1 MISIKKGLDL
11 PITGAPE
18 QRIEAGPK
26 TRSVAVVG
34 FDYVGMKPSMTVKV
48 GDRVRTGDEL
58 FADKKTDGVVFT
70 APATGVVSAINRGEK
85 RVLQSVVID
94 VEEDEYVDFGA
105 VTEAELDSL
114 DAERITETLRVSGLW
129 TALRTRPYSKVPVPG
144 SKPAAIFVTA
154 MDTNPLAAD
163 PAVIIA
169 EHRDAF
175 VNGLRVLAK
184 LTDGKL
190 HLCKAPA
197 ADIPSS
203 GVANEQVS
211 EFGGKHPAGL
221 VGTHIHFLD
230 PVGAG
235 KIVWNIGYQDV
246 IAVGKLFTTGQ
257 LFTDRVVAL
266 AGPSV
271 EKPVLLR
278 TRLGASLD
286 ELCAGR
292 LVAGEH
298 RVISGSVLGG
308 RTAAG
313 AMAFLGRY
321 HSQVSVLEEG
331 TQRDFMGWLSPG
343 AKRHST
349 LRIYLSQF
357 SPSKLFNY
365 TTNTNG
371 SERAMVPV
379 GAYERVM
386 PLDILP
392 TQLLRALIVGDTQ
405 TAQELGALELD
416 EEDLALCTYVCP
428 GKYEYGPILR
438 DNLTRIEKE
447 G

>member
-34 FDYVGMKPSMTVKV
+34 FDYIGMKPSMKVKV

-58 FADKKTDGVVFT
+58 FTDKKTEGVVFT

-105 VTEAELDSL
+105 VAETELDSL
-114 DAERITETLRVSGLW
+114 DAERVTETLRSSGLW

-154 MDTNPLAAD
+154 IDTSPLAAD

-175 VNGLRVLAK
+175 VHGLRVLAR

-235 KIVWNIGYQDV
+235 KAVWYIGYQDV

-257 LFTDRVVAL
+257 LFNERVVAL

-271 EKPVLLR
+271 EKPILLR
-278 TRLGASLD
+278 TRLGASLE

-292 LVAGEH
+292 LEAGEH
-298 RVISGSVLGG
+298 RVVSGSVLGG

-349 LRIYLSQF
+349 LKIYLSQF